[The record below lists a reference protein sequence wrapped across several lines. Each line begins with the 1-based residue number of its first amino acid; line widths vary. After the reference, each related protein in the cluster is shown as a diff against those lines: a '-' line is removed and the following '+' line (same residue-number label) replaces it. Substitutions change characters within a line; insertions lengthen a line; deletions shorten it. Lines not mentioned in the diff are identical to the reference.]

1 MSGWGQIDPPA
12 FLGLIITRCKL
23 LALFITFFIT
33 FFGTNLCSVRVTD
46 KLNLVV

>member
-1 MSGWGQIDPPA
+1 MRGWGQIDSPA
-12 FLGLIITRCKL
+12 FLGFS